1 MASAA
6 NAPRAFVTG
15 WPVSHSLS
23 PALHTYWLHH
33 HGLAGSYELQPVKPE
48 EFANFLR
55 SFPKK
60 GFVGGNVT
68 IPHKEVAFAGLD
80 ALDPTAKALGAVNTL
95 WLEGDKIV
103 GGNTDA
109 YGFTCNL
116 DDQVPEWRNGKT
128 AIILGAGGASRAVI
142 HAIQTAG
149 FRSIHVLNRTVER
162 AQNLVSQFGEPC
174 AAHPLDAFDALAGE
188 ADLLV
193 NATSLGMGDDG
204 TLPVSLSTLGSGTIV
219 TDIIYTPLET
229 AMLHQ
234 ARERGL
240 PTADGLGMLLHQAVP
255 GFEKWFGH
263 RPEVT
268 QELRNHILQ
277 VIAAERDTS

>member
-1 MASAA
+1 MPSPA

-23 PALHTYWLHH
+23 PALHSYWLRH
-33 HGLAGSYELQPVKPE
+33 HGLAGSYELQPVRPE
-48 EFANFLR
+48 EFADFLR

-60 GFVGGNVT
+60 GFIGGNVT
-68 IPHKEVAFAGLD
+68 IPHKEAAYAGLD
-80 ALDPTAKALGAVNTL
+80 DLDRTAKALGAVNTL
-95 WLEGDKIV
+95 WLEGDRII

-109 YGFTCNL
+109 YGFACNL
-116 DDQVPEWRNGKT
+116 DDRVPEWRNGKN

-142 HAIQTAG
+142 HAVESAG
-149 FRSIHVLNRTVER
+149 YKSIHILNRTKER
-162 AQNLVSQFGEPC
+162 AQNLAKQFGEPC
-174 AAHPLDAFDALAGE
+174 AAHPLDSFEKLAGE

-193 NATSLGMGDDG
+193 NATSLGMGHND
-204 TLPVSLSTLGSGTIV
+204 TLPISLNSLHSGTIV

-229 AMLHQ
+229 AMLRA

-268 QELRNHILQ
+268 QELRRHILQ
-277 VIAAERDTS
+277 VIGNERDTS